1 MPWLSKKTQKWKCS
15 PDVFFYTP
23 ARKNE
28 HVYIHARMLEHFEH
42 FEIIEKNESFSKKII
57 ETHRKKP
64 KIFEIIE
71 KITEKTQFPKF
82 NSFDSIQFNSI

>member
-57 ETHRKKP
+57 GKTQG
-64 KIFEIIE
+64 KIFAKNYGMVIE
-71 KITEKTQFPKF
+71 KNKTQI
-82 NSFDSIQFNSI
+82 NLIRIN

>member
-57 ETHRKKP
+57 EKRKEKFSQ
-64 KIFEIIE
+64 KIDSNNFS
-71 KITEKTQFPKF
+71 QF
-82 NSFDSIQFNSI
+82 NLIQFNSK

>member
-1 MPWLSKKTQKWKCS
+1 MY
-15 PDVFFYTP
+15 FFYTP

-57 ETHRKKP
+57 EG
-64 KIFEIIE
+64 KIFAKNYGMVIE
-71 KITEKTQFPKF
+71 KNQKYLKLLKKIK
-82 NSFDSIQFNSI
+82 SI